1 MTSIEI
7 YRERISTLKTSI
19 EDLKGDRPLII
30 RNLPGR
36 ADLVVRNHT
45 DLHLPFGTVIAGDED
60 HVYLR
65 VPYGRFYWAAS
76 GCDDYEPDG
85 YTLERFLAHLR
96 EQTAEGEQFRI
107 VYQPEA

>member
-1 MTSIEI
+1 MVNIETYQERINTLKASIE
-7 YRERISTLKTSI
+7 S
-19 EDLKGDRPLII
+19 LKGGGPLTI

-36 ADLVVRNHT
+36 ASLVVCDEG

-65 VPYGRFYWAAS
+65 VPYGHIYWAAS

-85 YTLERFLAHLR
+85 YTPERFIAHLR

-107 VYQPEA
+107 VYQPGA